1 MTLLNTSHS
10 VVIWFVLIC
19 LCIASHT
26 SLASEA
32 EQPQRTRRVLYNFDG
47 DSCLSTKAG
56 SKGPVVVHADDVKRL
71 IEEVA
76 YNGSLV
82 DTVLICIN
90 AQVMYY
96 PTKVGTMRGTMS
108 MPDERAKWSPSEKQR
123 FENLRV
129 FFDSGVDPYA
139 IMLAETRRRGREAL
153 LTFRMNDDHGNDF
166 LRTQFLADHPGDE
179 TKTIRK

>member
-96 PTKVGTMRGTMS
+96 PTKVGTMRGTLS
-108 MPDERAKWSPSEKQR
+108 MRMRSCWPKPDGAGARPCSR
-123 FENLRV
+123 FV
-129 FFDSGVDPYA
+129 
-139 IMLAETRRRGREAL
+139 
-153 LTFRMNDDHGNDF
+153 
-166 LRTQFLADHPGDE
+166 
-179 TKTIRK
+179 